1 MKKLATLMTA
11 VVLVMMSATMV
22 SCGESDDYDYYFDL
36 DRALTEYFNRYGD
49 FGTDDRTT
57 ADWFD
62 HYYPYASDYD
72 YRSFINA
79 VNADINNSRTTM
91 ARYLNGEWEG
101 PLRMYFKNQAGQ
113 TVYTDYQVIWHFEL
127 SASSDVKGRG
137 TEYRYNED
145 EGETRTNFSWCVNGY
160 GGIEI
165 SYDPSQ
171 SGQEPVNM
179 LIAYNNLDK
188 LSTTHFKGTS
198 VGVNIE
204 EEDDFNLTKRLP
216 QRVKGETT
224 AVVAGKTFGGKKAD
238 DKTAPVERNIT
249 IKNEHR

>member
-91 ARYLNGEWEG
+91 ARYLNG
-101 PLRMYFKNQAGQ
+101 
-113 TVYTDYQVIWHFEL
+113 L
-127 SASSDVKGRG
+127 S
-137 TEYRYNED
+137 
-145 EGETRTNFSWCVNGY
+145 
-160 GGIEI
+160 
-165 SYDPSQ
+165 
-171 SGQEPVNM
+171 
-179 LIAYNNLDK
+179 LI
-188 LSTTHFKGTS
+188 H
-198 VGVNIE
+198 I
-204 EEDDFNLTKRLP
+204 
-216 QRVKGETT
+216 
-224 AVVAGKTFGGKKAD
+224 
-238 DKTAPVERNIT
+238 
-249 IKNEHR
+249 

>member
-36 DRALTEYFNRYGD
+36 DRALTEYFSRYGD

-113 TVYTDYQVIWHFEL
+113 TVLMVTHSIKAASHAKRVLFLQDGEVYHQLYRGDQTSEQLYAKISDTLTVLTQGGEL
-127 SASSDVKGRG
+127 HA
-137 TEYRYNED
+137 
-145 EGETRTNFSWCVNGY
+145 
-160 GGIEI
+160 
-165 SYDPSQ
+165 
-171 SGQEPVNM
+171 
-179 LIAYNNLDK
+179 
-188 LSTTHFKGTS
+188 
-198 VGVNIE
+198 
-204 EEDDFNLTKRLP
+204 
-216 QRVKGETT
+216 
-224 AVVAGKTFGGKKAD
+224 
-238 DKTAPVERNIT
+238 
-249 IKNEHR
+249 

>member
-171 SGQEPVNM
+171 SGQDPVNM

-204 EEDDFNLTKRLP
+204 EEDEK
-216 QRVKGETT
+216 
-224 AVVAGKTFGGKKAD
+224 
-238 DKTAPVERNIT
+238 
-249 IKNEHR
+249 

>member
-36 DRALTEYFNRYGD
+36 DRALTEYFSRYGD

-171 SGQEPVNM
+171 SGQDPVNM

-188 LSTTHFKGTS
+188 LSS
-198 VGVNIE
+198 
-204 EEDDFNLTKRLP
+204 
-216 QRVKGETT
+216 
-224 AVVAGKTFGGKKAD
+224 
-238 DKTAPVERNIT
+238 APR
-249 IKNEHR
+249 K